1 MRNGQT
7 NLLSESNSAVANL
20 DQHKKLLQ
28 SIAEEKKQRK
38 KREDERR
45 QKTMDRYVK
54 DTEEKQKLEGE
65 MKARLAEE
73 KLQRHMEKLDKIKRE
88 GELRKAKI

>member
-1 MRNGQT
+1 MMSPNEQADMRNGQT

-54 DTEEKQKLEGE
+54 DTEEK
-65 MKARLAEE
+65 
-73 KLQRHMEKLDKIKRE
+73 
-88 GELRKAKI
+88 

>member
-1 MRNGQT
+1 
-7 NLLSESNSAVANL
+7 
-20 DQHKKLLQ
+20 
-28 SIAEEKKQRK
+28 
-38 KREDERR
+38 
-45 QKTMDRYVK
+45 
-54 DTEEKQKLEGE
+54 